1 MPGSARLKPRWPSR
15 PWLPPCWCAAR
26 VSRQCPCRCDAST
39 PRVRPHGWRP
49 AATVR
54 PRVRPRAWPH
64 RAPRWMCTGTAI
76 TSSPRS
82 AVDRRCCPEWSSSA
96 KLFRRLSREDTGA
109 ATVLAAALV
118 AALVAIALGGVWV
131 GGAAV
136 ARHRAQAAADLAALA
151 AAGRL
156 PLGPDAACAQAR
168 TIAAAMGAAV
178 SGCDIQNLDVVVAVT
193 VRPGGRIPGEA
204 RAAARAGPP
213 GRA

>member
-49 AATVR
+49 AVTVR

-136 ARHRAQAAADLAALA
+136 ARHRAQAAADLAAIA

-156 PLGPDAACAQAR
+156 PLGPDAACSQAR

-178 SGCDIQNLDVVVAVT
+178 SACDIQNLDVVVAVT
-193 VRPGGRIPGEA
+193 VRPGGRITGEA
-204 RAAARAGPP
+204 RAAARAGPA

>member
-1 MPGSARLKPRWPSR
+1 
-15 PWLPPCWCAAR
+15 
-26 VSRQCPCRCDAST
+26 
-39 PRVRPHGWRP
+39 
-49 AATVR
+49 
-54 PRVRPRAWPH
+54 
-64 RAPRWMCTGTAI
+64 MCTGTAI

-82 AVDRRCCPEWSSSA
+82 AVDRCCCRELSSSA

-118 AALVAIALGGVWV
+118 AVVVAITLGGVWV

-136 ARHRAQAAADLAALA
+136 ARHRAQAAADLAAIA

-193 VRPGGRIPGEA
+193 VRPGGRITGEA
-204 RAAARAGPP
+204 RAAARAGPA
-213 GRA
+213 GRT